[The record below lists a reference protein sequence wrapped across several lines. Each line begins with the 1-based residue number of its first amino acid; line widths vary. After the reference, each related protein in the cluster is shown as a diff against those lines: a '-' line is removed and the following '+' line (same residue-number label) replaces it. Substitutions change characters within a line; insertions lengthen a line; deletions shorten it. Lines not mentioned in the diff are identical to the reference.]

1 MKELLTR
8 LAKYNIWANQKFIN
22 VLEKLSEEQTDME
35 IESSFSSIRKTV
47 YHMWSAEYIWI
58 QRLELVEKPV
68 WIQDSY
74 DGDLATAL
82 ENWKE
87 CSAGLLSFIE
97 KQFDDDAFT
106 HVMQYYNLKKQS
118 VKLEVS
124 TGLIQVLNHATYHR
138 GQLVTMLRQAGI
150 KKVPSTDYY
159 LFAKK

>member
-1 MKELLTR
+1 MKELLTK
-8 LAKYNIWANQKFIN
+8 LARYNIWANRKLIN
-22 VLEKLSEEQTDME
+22 VLEQLDDEQLDRE
-35 IESSFSSIRKTV
+35 IVSSFPSIRKTV

-58 QRLELVEKPV
+58 QRLELVEKPI

-74 DGDLATAL
+74 EGSFA
-82 ENWKE
+82 EVIEKWQE
-87 CSAGLLSFIE
+87 CSAGLLAFIE
-97 KQFDDDAFT
+97 KQYNDDAFS

-138 GQLVTMLRQAGI
+138 GQLITMFRQAGV
-150 KKVPSTDYY
+150 KKIPSTDFY